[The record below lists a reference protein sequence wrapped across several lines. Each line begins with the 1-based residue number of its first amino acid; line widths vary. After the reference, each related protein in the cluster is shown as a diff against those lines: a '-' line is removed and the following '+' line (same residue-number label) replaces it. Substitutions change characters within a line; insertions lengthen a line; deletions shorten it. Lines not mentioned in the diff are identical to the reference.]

1 MKSGPA
7 SLGKHTRRASL
18 GRKVKIT
25 TFQAK
30 GAICLVFSDFILTY
44 MCDSMVLYK
53 DFLSKASLAEYF
65 CNHHNTM

>member
-1 MKSGPA
+1 MKSGPD

-30 GAICLVFSDFILTY
+30 GAIGLVFSDFILTY
-44 MCDSMVLYK
+44 MYESMAPLK
-53 DFLSKASLAEYF
+53 IF
-65 CNHHNTM
+65 